1 VQEISDTEEV
11 NGSNPVTPTI
21 NVPGQRDFST
31 VDVRLALALFDLS
44 ANSSAC
50 CFGVRIESWLMARA
64 RV

>member
-1 VQEISDTEEV
+1 
-11 NGSNPVTPTI
+11 
-21 NVPGQRDFST
+21 